1 MSSLDG
7 KVVFITGGARGIGA
21 EVARRL
27 HRRGAR
33 LVLVDVD
40 AKPLTDLVDELGGD
54 RVLAVVADVRTAD
67 AMAHAVDR
75 AERWFGGIDILL
87 ANAGIGG
94 FGTVLNMDPEA
105 FKRVIDVNM
114 TGVLNTVHAALPS
127 IIERRGYVLLVSSM
141 AAFTTGPA
149 AATYNATKAGVEH
162 LADGLRLEVAPLG
175 VDVGCAHMSWI
186 DTPLVQDLRAEL
198 DAFNQLLA
206 ALPGPLSRTT
216 SVAKC
221 GAAFVAGIER
231 RKRRVYCPAWVG
243 VFRWLRPL
251 TATSFG
257 ERTMR
262 KLAVEVSPAVDTQ
275 AAALG
280 RHFTS
285 RIERTLAG

>member
-1 MSSLDG
+1 MSSMEN

-27 HRRGAR
+27 HCKGAR

-40 AKPLTDLVDELGGD
+40 ARPLTDLVDQLGGD
-54 RVLAVVADVRTAD
+54 RVLAVVADVRAAD

-75 AERWFGGIDILL
+75 AVRRFGGIDILL

-94 FGTVLNMDPEA
+94 FGTVLNTDPEV
-105 FKRVIDVNM
+105 FKRIIDVNL

-141 AAFTTGPA
+141 AAFTPGPA

-162 LADGLRLEVAPLG
+162 LADGLRLEVATLG
-175 VDVGCAHMSWI
+175 VDVGCAHMSVI
-186 DTPLVQDLRAEL
+186 DTPLVQDLRSEL
-198 DAFNQLLA
+198 DAFNQMLA
-206 ALPGPLSRTT
+206 ALPRPLNKAT
-216 SVAKC
+216 SVSKC

-231 RKRRVYCPAWVG
+231 RKRRVYCPGWVG

-251 TATSFG
+251 AATSLG
-257 ERTMR
+257 ERKMR
-262 KLAVEVSPAVDTQ
+262 KLAVEMSPAVDTQ

-280 RHFTS
+280 RHFTL